1 MSGTRILYVTSEI
14 EPFLKISEIADFVRD
29 LPQAM
34 QEKGMEIRIL
44 MPRFGVINERKN
56 RLHEVVRLSGINIP
70 LGSDEH
76 PLVIKVASIPTAKLQ
91 VYFIDNEDFFKR
103 KFVFKDKND
112 KLYADNHE
120 RSIFFSKGV
129 LETIKKL
136 GWAPDIIHCNDW
148 MSGLIPLY
156 LKTTYKDDPMF
167 KESKVVLSV
176 YDLAHKEKFTTDV
189 VDKAL
194 MLDVEASDLKDLEEG
209 YQGFLKI
216 GARYSD
222 AILDFSSDKMEFLA
236 LDKEAVKNV
245 RTLAENEDQMDSYFE
260 LYSEL
265 SALSEVTG
273 E

>member
-14 EPFLKISEIADFVRD
+14 DPFLKISEISDFVRQ

-70 LGSDEH
+70 LGGDEH

-103 KFVFKDKND
+103 KYVFHDKSNV
-112 KLYADNHE
+112 LFADNDE
-120 RSIFFSKGV
+120 RAIFFCKGV

-167 KESKVVLSV
+167 KDSRVVYSV
-176 YDLAHKEKFTTDV
+176 YDNLVSGAFDSSAIEK
-189 VDKAL
+189 AM
-194 MLDVEASDLKDLEEG
+194 MLDVETEMLEPLKDG
-209 YQGFLKI
+209 YAGMVKI
-216 GARYSD
+216 GACNSD
-222 AILDFSSDKMEFLA
+222 AILDFTTNSPELLKML
-236 LDKEAVKNV
+236 VGTKN
-245 RTLAENEDQMDSYFE
+245 LKKLSQSEDEMDRYFE
-260 LYSEL
+260 FYSDL
-265 SALSEVTG
+265 LPISDIEVK
-273 E
+273 